1 MKVGMSETSTTIDG
15 SAQAEISRRLVQIM
29 KEQTGRGPTRTRT
42 TVSDDLVVCLMR
54 AGFTTAE
61 RTLVSAGLEDTVHRL
76 REGIQQ
82 SAKRSMVAVVETVT
96 GRAVTAFM
104 SANHVDPDIGVEV
117 VLLKPLDGEPGIAAA

>member
-1 MKVGMSETSTTIDG
+1 MRVAMSETSTTING

-61 RTLVSAGLEDTVHRL
+61 RTLVSAGLEETVHHL
-76 REGIQQ
+76 RKGLQE
-82 SAKRSMVAVVETVT
+82 SAKRSMVAAVETVT

-104 SANHVDPDIGVEV
+104 SANHVDPDLTVEIF
-117 VLLKPLDGEPGIAAA
+117 VLDDPRPA